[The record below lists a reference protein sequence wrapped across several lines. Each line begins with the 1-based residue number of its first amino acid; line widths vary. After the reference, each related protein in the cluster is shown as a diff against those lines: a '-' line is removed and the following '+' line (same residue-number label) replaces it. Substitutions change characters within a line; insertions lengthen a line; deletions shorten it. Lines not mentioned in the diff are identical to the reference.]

1 MLDAAAR
8 VRVATGVEVVHVTL
22 ESLVLGIFALL
33 IGALWAFFGFR
44 FFLIL
49 LPIWGFFIGFLA
61 GAQVMAALFGDGF
74 LATVTGWVVGFVFGL
89 VFAVLSYLY
98 YWIAVILLGASVGY
112 AVGTGLMDALSLGD
126 GVLAVV
132 VGLVVAAGA
141 AFVTMV
147 LRAPKYLVIA
157 LSAFG
162 GSAAIIAGVLV
173 IIGTVTV
180 GELEFGIV
188 GAALREISSNIV
200 WAIVWAVVGVA
211 GLAYQVRSTLG
222 LEELERT
229 SYRYA

>member
-1 MLDAAAR
+1 
-8 VRVATGVEVVHVTL
+8 
-22 ESLVLGIFALL
+22 
-33 IGALWAFFGFR
+33 
-44 FFLIL
+44 
-49 LPIWGFFIGFLA
+49 
-61 GAQVMAALFGDGF
+61 
-74 LATVTGWVVGFVFGL
+74 
-89 VFAVLSYLY
+89 
-98 YWIAVILLGASVGY
+98 
-112 AVGTGLMDALSLGD
+112 
-126 GVLAVV
+126 VLAVV

>member
-1 MLDAAAR
+1 

>member
-1 MLDAAAR
+1 M
-8 VRVATGVEVVHVTL
+8 TL

>member
-162 GSAAIIAGVLV
+162 GSAAIVAGVLV
-173 IIGTVTV
+173 II
-180 GELEFGIV
+180 